1 MSSAC
6 RHHPHK
12 DKKSAPTSGA
22 PRRKKM
28 GKQHLG
34 AWSLLKTKSIPQK
47 KFCLQG
53 TKPLNCKKVLEP
65 FVAENVKLLDVLP
78 PCELLELVPNASL
91 FLAKTT
97 LRVSSFVS

>member
-22 PRRKKM
+22 PKRKKNEKTTP
-28 GKQHLG
+28 G
-34 AWSLLKTKSIPQK
+34 SLELAKNEVNTSE

-53 TKPLNCKKVLEP
+53 NKPLNCKKVLEP
-65 FVAENVKLLDVLP
+65 FVAESVKLLDVLP